1 MARSSSKPVARGRTR
16 ANDPEGLRERV
27 LDAAADLFQAHGYAA
42 TGVQELFRAADV
54 TAGAFY
60 HHFESKKQL
69 GLAVVR
75 ERVASAVEATWLAPL
90 RDAPTALEGVAA
102 VFTAIVRE
110 LDGNRAVRGCPAN
123 NLTLELAYADP
134 DFRRE
139 LKAVFDR
146 WRAALAAKLADDM
159 GRRALRKRDPDALA
173 AYVISVYSGAMA
185 LAKVEQRSQ
194 PLGACLAELRTA
206 LAPP

>member
-1 MARSSSKPVARGRTR
+1 M
-16 ANDPEGLRERV
+16 
-27 LDAAADLFQAHGYAA
+27 
-42 TGVQELFRAADV
+42 
-54 TAGAFY
+54 
-60 HHFESKKQL
+60 
-69 GLAVVR
+69 VR
-75 ERVASAVEATWLAPL
+75 ERVASAVETTWLAPL
-90 RDAPTALEGVAA
+90 RDAPTAIENVAA

>member
-1 MARSSSKPVARGRTR
+1 
-16 ANDPEGLRERV
+16 LRERV

-42 TGVQELFRAADV
+42 TGIQELFRAADV

-75 ERVASAVEATWLAPL
+75 ERVASAVETTWLAPL
-90 RDAPTALEGVAA
+90 RDARTALEGVAA
-102 VFTAIVRE
+102 VFAAIVRE

-159 GRRALRKRDPDALA
+159 GRRALRKRDPEALA

-194 PLGACLAELRTA
+194 PLGACLTELRTA
-206 LAPP
+206 LSPP